1 MTAGMPDFGS
11 LLAQAQQMQEQ
22 MMHAQEGLADLH
34 AVGTAGGGLVSATVD
49 GRGDLVSLTIAD
61 EAYDAEDADAMETLA
76 DLVVAAVR
84 DAKGEAERLAAEQLS
99 ATTGGLAA
107 LAGSSAGLD
116 LGGLEALLPPGLL
129 PGPPDDGAD
138 EAADDRTDR

>member
-22 MMHAQEGLADLH
+22 MMQAQEGLADLH

-61 EAYDAEDADAMETLA
+61 AAYDAEDADALETLA

-84 DAKGEAERLAAEQLS
+84 DAKSEAERLAAEQLS
-99 ATTGGLAA
+99 ATAGGLAG
-107 LAGSSAGLD
+107 LAGSGAGLD

-129 PGPPDDGAD
+129 GSAD
-138 EAADDRTDR
+138 EGAGDAADDATDR